1 MEMTHRERL
10 NRTFR
15 RLPVD
20 RLPDFEFGAWVQTY
34 DRWASEGMDV
44 ASCKG
49 MGRDVYWMDRYFGTD
64 EAEFGPALNINVGM
78 LPLFDELV
86 LEDRGQTEIIQD
98 KDGATAEQLKAQYGA
113 SIPRYI
119 RYAIRS
125 RADWDQVKAE
135 RLDPE
140 HPERIPQNLDVL
152 VRRFNAAGYPIVAR
166 MGSLY
171 GWIRNW
177 MGVEN
182 VSVML
187 YDDFALVEDM
197 MEHITCLSLRVLEKL
212 AGRGLV
218 IDMTHW
224 WEDMCYNAGSLLS
237 PRMFRQMMVP
247 RYQRITDFLKQE
259 FTCEYNLLDS
269 DGNIHQLSKMWL
281 ESGINI
287 MFPIESAHTDVF
299 KLAEEQGEC
308 GFLRGAFE
316 KRAIISGPKAIDA
329 EFERLMPLIKSR
341 RLIPHTDHLVP
352 PDVPFEHY
360 LYYRK
365 RKCQILGKPW
375 CEPGIQWRPGHIR
388 DWRILGPFDNTGN
401 GGFHFALKP
410 EQEQDLSSP
419 HVGRDGRQV
428 SWQEVHSQYASGYV
442 DLAAALG
449 KQDWAL
455 AYAACRFFSPEPR
468 RAWLEIGSD
477 DGVQAWLNGSHVWKH
492 DVYRVAA
499 PGQDLVPVQLR
510 EGANDLLLKIG
521 QARGEWGFLC
531 SLSDEDGNPI
541 NDLEVILP

>member
-1 MEMTHRERL
+1 
-10 NRTFR
+10 
-15 RLPVD
+15 
-20 RLPDFEFGAWVQTY
+20 
-34 DRWASEGMDV
+34 
-44 ASCKG
+44 
-49 MGRDVYWMDRYFGTD
+49 
-64 EAEFGPALNINVGM
+64 
-78 LPLFDELV
+78 
-86 LEDRGQTEIIQD
+86 
-98 KDGATAEQLKAQYGA
+98 
-113 SIPRYI
+113 
-119 RYAIRS
+119 
-125 RADWDQVKAE
+125 
-135 RLDPE
+135 
-140 HPERIPQNLDVL
+140 
-152 VRRFNAAGYPIVAR
+152 
-166 MGSLY
+166 
-171 GWIRNW
+171 
-177 MGVEN
+177 
-182 VSVML
+182 
-187 YDDFALVEDM
+187 
-197 MEHITCLSLRVLEKL
+197 
-212 AGRGLV
+212 
-218 IDMTHW
+218 
-224 WEDMCYNAGSLLS
+224 
-237 PRMFRQMMVP
+237 
-247 RYQRITDFLKQE
+247 
-259 FTCEYNLLDS
+259 
-269 DGNIHQLSKMWL
+269 MWL

-299 KLAEEQGEC
+299 KLAEEQGER
-308 GFLRGAFE
+308 GFLRGAYE

-329 EFERLMPLIKSR
+329 EFERLMPLIESR

-401 GGFHFALKP
+401 GGFHFALQP
-410 EQEQDLSSP
+410 EQEQDFSSA

-442 DLAAALG
+442 DLAAVLG
-449 KQDWAL
+449 KQDWSL

-468 RAWLEIGSD
+468 RAWLELGSD

-541 NDLEVILP
+541 PDLEVSLP